1 MRGRG
6 NHNSN
11 KGQKPF
17 PNESTWC
24 ILIMAKQLH
33 VEVDRSEASSTRR
46 EETELQNS
54 RIREKKSRC
63 VRGLILITM
72 LFADCFAAS
81 RLLTARWP
89 VAAIGDSASR
99 CIFQR
104 LCEKRIIAFLLDYYA
119 ATFQQ
124 GYTAIGRTYLHPF
137 AFFKY
142 FKEAY
147 ALCLLTKLVPRTLFT
162 RTFFSFLTHFTKCSF
177 TSTSR
182 SL

>member
-24 ILIMAKQLH
+24 ILLMAKQLH

-54 RIREKKSRC
+54 RIREKKTRC

-72 LFADCFAAS
+72 LFAHRFAAS

-89 VAAIGDSASR
+89 VTAIGDSASR
-99 CIFQR
+99 
-104 LCEKRIIAFLLDYYA
+104 CEKRIIAFLLDYYA
-119 ATFQQ
+119 VTFQQ
-124 GYTAIGRTYLHPF
+124 GYTAIGRTYRTHPL

-147 ALCLLTKLVPRTLFT
+147 ALCLLTRLVPRTLFT

-177 TSTSR
+177 PSTSR